1 MYVLLSCNKIVI
13 FSKIWKKILTRE
25 KTKNMILIDEI
36 SANLRSCRKIRDL
49 YLEIKNADIVFV
61 LLIRVHGR

>member
-36 SANLRSCRKIRDL
+36 SANLRSCRKIRGL

>member
-1 MYVLLSCNKIVI
+1 M
-13 FSKIWKKILTRE
+13 TRE

-36 SANLRSCRKIRDL
+36 SANLRSCRKIRGL
-49 YLEIKNADIVFV
+49 YLEIKNADVVFV